1 MRKYTKKIA
10 LLLLAALLCAALA
23 GCSSSGSSVKGVL
36 SNFAATDLD
45 GNAVDQSVFAGSKL
59 TMVNVWATYCT
70 PCLAE
75 MPDLAL
81 LADELSAEGVQI
93 MGLVSDVVG
102 TDWSV
107 SESGVAL
114 AKDIV
119 AQTGADYLHI
129 VPGESLYDLLNQ
141 ITAVPTTFF
150 VDANGVQVGNVYVGS
165 RSYDDWK
172 QIITDT
178 LALVP

>member
-1 MRKYTKKIA
+1 MKKLTRIFT
-10 LLLLAALLCAALA
+10 LLTLTALLCTLFV
-23 GCSSSGSSVKGVL
+23 GCSSEGSSAKGVL

-75 MPDLAL
+75 MPDLAV

-93 MGLVSDVVG
+93 MGMVSDIVSM
-102 TDWSV
+102 DWAI
-107 SESGVAL
+107 SESGLAL

-119 AQTGADYLHI
+119 VETGADYLHI
-129 VPGESLYDLLNQ
+129 VPGESLYNLLNQ

-172 QIITDT
+172 QIINDT
-178 LALVP
+178 LALLP

>member
-1 MRKYTKKIA
+1 MKKYRKLFA
-10 LLLLAALLCAALA
+10 LLALTALLCVLFA
-23 GCSSSGSSVKGVL
+23 GCSSGPSAKGVL
-36 SNFAATDLD
+36 SNFTATDLD
-45 GNAVDQSVFAGSKL
+45 GNAVDQTALAGAKL
-59 TMVNVWATYCT
+59 TMVNVWATYCQ

-81 LADELSAEGVQI
+81 LADELAADGVQI
-93 MGLVSDVVG
+93 MGLVSDVVNAEW
-102 TDWSV
+102 TLN
-107 SESGVAL
+107 ESGAAL
-114 AKDIV
+114 AKEII
-119 AQTGADYLHI
+119 AMTGADYLHI
-129 VPGESLYDLLNQ
+129 APGESLYNLLNQ